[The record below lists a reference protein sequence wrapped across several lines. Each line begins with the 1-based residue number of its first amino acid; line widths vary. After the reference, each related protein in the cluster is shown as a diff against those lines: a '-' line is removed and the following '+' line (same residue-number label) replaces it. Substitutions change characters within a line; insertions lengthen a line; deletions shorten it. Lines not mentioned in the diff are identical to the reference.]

1 MHVDFQR
8 VPDSFFPIPVSCE
21 WRLQRACSKKE
32 SLSRD
37 CFNTVLRHVKL
48 SANVKVMLS
57 TKSRHDVHLFIASN
71 TIGCGFTEL
80 GTFYSSCSRFYSGR
94 PMFRSRWARLLATYF
109 ERHLRQPIF
118 TPILVILS
126 FVMDVL
132 DTSVKVILCAS
143 EHICS
148 IVRYCFRSF
157 KQL

>member
-1 MHVDFQR
+1 MTESTERNPCMSISKEFQI
-8 VPDSFFPIPVSCE
+8 VFFPIPISCE

-37 CFNTVLRHVKL
+37 CFNTVLRHVNL

-109 ERHLRQPIF
+109 VRHLRQPIF
-118 TPILVILS
+118 TPILVILN
-126 FVMDVL
+126 VCHGL
-132 DTSVKVILCAS
+132 P
-143 EHICS
+143 
-148 IVRYCFRSF
+148 RYVS
-157 KQL
+157 